1 MIEIKTDTNV
11 SLNRSKII
19 TLNKNRSSSNEDA
32 VHYYTSMTHYIERL
46 RKLHKSLRDTIKY
59 GDKCKSFLFPDMFS
73 FFRDEVN
80 KLLKEASDDE
90 AVGISILVTVL
101 IVSPIII
108 MLVQNAVA
116 TIQVKQQRQ

>member
-1 MIEIKTDTNV
+1 ME
-11 SLNRSKII
+11 
-19 TLNKNRSSSNEDA
+19 
-32 VHYYTSMTHYIERL
+32 
-46 RKLHKSLRDTIKY
+46 
-59 GDKCKSFLFPDMFS
+59 S

-80 KLLKEASDDE
+80 KLLKQASDDE

-116 TIQVKQQRQ
+116 TIQVLLV

>member
-1 MIEIKTDTNV
+1 
-11 SLNRSKII
+11 
-19 TLNKNRSSSNEDA
+19 
-32 VHYYTSMTHYIERL
+32 MT
-46 RKLHKSLRDTIKY
+46 
-59 GDKCKSFLFPDMFS
+59 S

-80 KLLKEASDDE
+80 KLLKQASDSE

-116 TIQVKQQRQ
+116 TIQVRKECSVGGVQWKMIDDCKYFAALFIEFSTKGERVEDGAEEKWCYSLSNVADKRGYQIEANPSGA